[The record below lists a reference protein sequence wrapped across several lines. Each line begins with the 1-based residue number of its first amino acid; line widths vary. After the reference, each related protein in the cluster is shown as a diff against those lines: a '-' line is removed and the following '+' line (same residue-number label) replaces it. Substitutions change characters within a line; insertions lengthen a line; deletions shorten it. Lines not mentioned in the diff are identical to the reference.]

1 MPRGIWIDGRIG
13 TGGGLG
19 ASPVAGAIG
28 WELGGRSPSS
38 PPSTVSSLAFIRS
51 NGSLEIPLMFRPEL
65 LHAKDMSN
73 LGASFGAYSERVLSG
88 TSDECVPEGRA
99 LFPFER

>member
-1 MPRGIWIDGRIG
+1 MRILVYSFLPVAE
-13 TGGGLG
+13 GLAADAIG
-19 ASPVAGAIG
+19 AEPARKGSPVTAC
-28 WELGGRSPSS
+28 EF
-38 PPSTVSSLAFIRS
+38 AFIRS

-65 LHAKDMSN
+65 LHAKDVPI

-99 LFPFER
+99 LFRSLKSVLCMDAF